1 MSILLYG
8 VGPADAGLATNDLTH
23 GLRRQAARRAPM
35 STTVRSAYC
44 LPRSRMHR
52 SRYRRPRPLSRK
64 FHRWFSPGAPG
75 RGAA

>member
-64 FHRWFSPGAPG
+64 FHRWFSPGGPG